1 MPERAEIEAVARAF
15 LITVAEHPPEVM
27 DADGSWRLGGGALR
41 AWEAAIVDLR
51 VALNRV
57 RDARGD
63 DEAAL
68 REPACVR
75 EYHAMLA
82 GDVAFLR
89 AQRAKA
95 KADIEAARCPQG
107 EDREATVAAIEALLT
122 SETPLRAAAHVMYEA
137 PPEVDVARVWDAAL
151 SALDYYR
158 SAEGLCCSST
168 EEKRRFGTGQSYS
181 MARGADPSS
190 SPSGASGSAPSP
202 PDGFAAADERSPQG
216 EDHEAGIETAACHA
230 HMERVGRNLTSN
242 EVMAVLTGVRTALSR
257 VSPSRDGTVA
267 VEDWRTIA
275 VQLAALLRE
284 LHPQN
289 PYYREKQAE
298 ALAAFDALAG
308 ESNEGGNQ

>member
-122 SETPLRAAAHVMYEA
+122 SETPLRAAAH
-137 PPEVDVARVWDAAL
+137 
-151 SALDYYR
+151 
-158 SAEGLCCSST
+158 
-168 EEKRRFGTGQSYS
+168 
-181 MARGADPSS
+181 
-190 SPSGASGSAPSP
+190 
-202 PDGFAAADERSPQG
+202 DERSPQG

>member
-216 EDHEAGIETAACHA
+216 EGWKARAKA
-230 HMERVGRNLTSN
+230 
-242 EVMAVLTGVRTALSR
+242 
-257 VSPSRDGTVA
+257 RDGTVTL
-267 VEDWRTIA
+267 EDWRTIA
-275 VQLAALLRE
+275 VQLASLLRE